1 LREEYFEDY
10 CKITSNGYHL
20 ILNEQSNMKKKLWS
34 ILAIL
39 GFSTIMAHAQQWTP
53 EEQLELF
60 GYCEKGILM
69 KELGISEE
77 TANKIGQINYW
88 ATLQKLKIEA
98 NTNDTFATANEV
110 NQEVLKKY
118 KALSIT
124 GDRAKGLISRMN
136 ATGCAITQIRHIKT
150 YDTLTKVQ
158 LVAAYKS
165 KFRKKLMDQLGV
177 NGRQADMIIDAE
189 AWKQKESLVVAQIA
203 ESDFNRIRKA
213 VLLNK
218 EYNKK
223 LLLIDLTEQQKSQ
236 AVEFFIQNQL

>member
-1 LREEYFEDY
+1 
-10 CKITSNGYHL
+10 
-20 ILNEQSNMKKKLWS
+20 MKKKLWG
-34 ILAIL
+34 ILAVCI
-39 GFSTIMAHAQQWTP
+39 FSVAMAKAQKWSP

-60 GYCEKGILM
+60 GYCEKGLLM

-88 ATLQKLKIEA
+88 ATLQKMKIEA

-136 ATGCAITQIRHIKT
+136 ATGCPITQLRFNKS
-150 YDTLTKVQ
+150 YDTLSKVQ
-158 LVAAYKS
+158 LVAAYKT
-165 KFRKKLMDQLGV
+165 KFRKKIIDQLGV
-177 NGRQADMIIDAE
+177 NGRQADLIIDAE
-189 AWKQKESLVVAQIA
+189 AWKQKESSVIAQIP
-203 ESDFNRIRKA
+203 ESDFNRIRKS
-213 VLLNK
+213 VELNK
-218 EYNKK
+218 EYDKK
-223 LLLIDLTEQQKSQ
+223 LVLIDLTEQQRIQ

>member
-1 LREEYFEDY
+1 
-10 CKITSNGYHL
+10 
-20 ILNEQSNMKKKLWS
+20 MKKKLWS
-34 ILAIL
+34 ILAVCIFSVAIL
-39 GFSTIMAHAQQWTP
+39 KAQKWSP

-60 GYCEKGILM
+60 GYCEKGLLM

-118 KALSIT
+118 KNLSIT

-136 ATGCAITQIRHIKT
+136 ATGCPITQIRYNKS

-158 LVAAYKS
+158 LVAAYKT
-165 KFRKKLMDQLGV
+165 KFRKKLIDQLGI
-177 NGRQADMIIDAE
+177 NGRQADLIIDAE
-189 AWKQKESLVVAQIA
+189 AWKQKESSIVAQIQ
-203 ESDFNRIRKA
+203 ETDFNRIRKS
-213 VLLNK
+213 VQLNK
-218 EYNKK
+218 EYEKK
-223 LLLIDLTEQQKSQ
+223 LLSIDLTEPQRVQ
-236 AVEFFIQNQL
+236 AVEFFMQNQL

>member
-1 LREEYFEDY
+1 
-10 CKITSNGYHL
+10 
-20 ILNEQSNMKKKLWS
+20 MKKKLWC
-34 ILAIL
+34 ILAFWGL
-39 GFSTIMAHAQQWTP
+39 GTFMVQAQQWTP

-60 GYCEKGILM
+60 GYCEKGLLM
-69 KELGISEE
+69 KELGISDE

-136 ATGCAITQIRHIKT
+136 ATGCAITQLRFNKS

-158 LVAAYKS
+158 LVAAYKT
-165 KFRKKLMDQLGV
+165 KFRKKIIDQLGV

-189 AWKQKESLVVAQIA
+189 AWKQKESSVVAQIA
-203 ESDFNRIRKA
+203 ESDFNRIRKS
-213 VLLNK
+213 VQLNK
-218 EYNKK
+218 EHEKK
-223 LLLIDLTEQQKSQ
+223 LVLIDLTEQQKIQ

>member
-1 LREEYFEDY
+1 
-10 CKITSNGYHL
+10 
-20 ILNEQSNMKKKLWS
+20 MKKLVLFICFCGIYAYPQLK
-34 ILAIL
+34 AQ
-39 GFSTIMAHAQQWTP
+39 TQQWTP

-60 GYCEKGILM
+60 GYCEKGLLM

-124 GDRAKGLISRMN
+124 GDRAKGLITRMN
-136 ATGCAITQIRHIKT
+136 APGCAITELRYLPQ
-150 YDTLTKVQ
+150 YDTLSKTQ
-158 LVAAYKS
+158 LVAAYKT
-165 KFRKKLMDQLGV
+165 KFRKKIVDQLGV

-189 AWKQKESLVVAQIA
+189 AWKQKEAFTVAQIPA
-203 ESDFNRIRKA
+203 TDFNRIRKT
-213 VLLNK
+213 VQLNN
-218 EYNKK
+218 EFSKK
-223 LLLIDLTEQQKSQ
+223 LVLIDLTDAQKEQVI
-236 AVEFFIQNQL
+236 AFFIQNQL

>member
-1 LREEYFEDY
+1 
-10 CKITSNGYHL
+10 
-20 ILNEQSNMKKKLWS
+20 MKKKLWS

-136 ATGCAITQIRHIKT
+136 ATGCTITQLRHIKS
-150 YDTLTKVQ
+150 YDTLAKVQ

-165 KFRKKLMDQLGV
+165 KFRKKLMDQLEV

-203 ESDFNRIRKA
+203 ESDFNKIRKS

-218 EYNKK
+218 EYDKK

>member
-1 LREEYFEDY
+1 
-10 CKITSNGYHL
+10 
-20 ILNEQSNMKKKLWS
+20 MKKKRWS
-34 ILAIL
+34 ILAFCMI
-39 GFSTIMAHAQQWTP
+39 SIMAVNAQKWSP

-124 GDRAKGLISRMN
+124 GDKAKGLISRMSLP
-136 ATGCAITQIRHIKT
+136 GCAITQLRFNKN
-150 YDTLTKVQ
+150 YDTVTKVQ
-158 LVAAYKS
+158 LVAAYKT
-165 KFRKKLMDQLGV
+165 KFRKKIIDQLGV
-177 NGRQADMIIDAE
+177 NGRQADMIIEAE
-189 AWKQKESLVVAQIA
+189 AWKQKEALVVAQIA
-203 ESDFNRIRKA
+203 ETDFNRIRKT
-213 VLLNK
+213 VQLNK
-218 EYNKK
+218 EFDKK
-223 LLLIDLTEQQKSQ
+223 LILIDLTEQQKNQ

>member
-1 LREEYFEDY
+1 
-10 CKITSNGYHL
+10 
-20 ILNEQSNMKKKLWS
+20 MKKKLWS
-34 ILAIL
+34 ILALFI
-39 GFSTIMAHAQQWTP
+39 FSVNIINAQQWSP

-60 GYCEKGILM
+60 SYCEKGLLM

-124 GDRAKGLISRMN
+124 GERAKGLISRMS
-136 ATGCAITQIRHIKT
+136 ASSCAITQLRFNKS
-150 YDTLTKVQ
+150 YDSLTKVQ
-158 LVAAYKS
+158 LIAGYKT
-165 KFRKKLMDQLGV
+165 KFRKKLIDQLGV
-177 NGRQADMIIDAE
+177 NGRQADMIIEAE
-189 AWKQKESLVVAQIA
+189 AWKQKEASIIAQIA
-203 ESDFNRIRKA
+203 ESDFNRIRKT
-213 VLLNK
+213 VQLNK
-218 EYNKK
+218 EFDKK
-223 LLLIDLTEQQKSQ
+223 LVMIDLNEQQKSQ

>member
-1 LREEYFEDY
+1 
-10 CKITSNGYHL
+10 
-20 ILNEQSNMKKKLWS
+20 MKMKLWS
-34 ILAIL
+34 FLAFCI
-39 GFSTIMAHAQQWTP
+39 FSIVTVKAQKWSP

-60 GYCEKGILM
+60 GYCEKGLLM

-136 ATGCAITQIRHIKT
+136 ATGCAITDLRYNKS

-158 LVAAYKS
+158 LVAAYKT
-165 KFRKKLMDQLGV
+165 KFRKKIIDLLGV
-177 NGRQADMIIDAE
+177 NGRQADLIIDAE
-189 AWKQKESLVVAQIA
+189 AWKQKESAIVAQIP
-203 ESDFNRIRKA
+203 ESDFNRIRKS
-213 VLLNK
+213 VQLNK
-218 EYNKK
+218 EYDKK
-223 LLLIDLTEQQKSQ
+223 LISIDLTEQQRIQ
-236 AVEFFIQNQL
+236 AVEFFMQIQL